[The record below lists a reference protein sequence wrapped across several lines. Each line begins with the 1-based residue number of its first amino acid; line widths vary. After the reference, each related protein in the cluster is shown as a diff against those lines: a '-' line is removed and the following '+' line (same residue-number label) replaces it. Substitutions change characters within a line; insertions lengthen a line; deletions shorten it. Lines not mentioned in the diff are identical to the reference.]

1 MHYTT
6 QETIDLIT
14 KLRSEGKTYV
24 EIREATGCSKATISK
39 YCMQAGL
46 SENSKKI
53 DEITPEILEFAQK
66 RYDEIGNI
74 KKVAKELHVSYQRL
88 VDAGVQIKEKTKK
101 ERKEGEL
108 TPQATCAQKTK
119 LKAVEYKGG
128 KCIVCGYNKSIRAL
142 QFHHL
147 DPSQKDFGISGSTK
161 SFEKL
166 KPELDKCVLLCS
178 NCHAEVHDNLIDIN
192 NYF

>member
-1 MHYTT
+1 MHYTN
-6 QETIDLIT
+6 QETIDLIL
-14 KLRSEGKTYV
+14 KLRSEGMKYTDIIK
-24 EIREATGCSKATISK
+24 ETGCSKKTISK

-166 KPELDKCVLLCS
+166 KSELDKCVLLCS

-192 NYF
+192 NYI

>member
-1 MHYTT
+1 MKYTDIMK
-6 QETIDLIT
+6 E
-14 KLRSEGKTYV
+14 
-24 EIREATGCSKATISK
+24 TGCSKKTVSK

-46 SENSKKI
+46 SENPKKI

-88 VDAGVQIKEKTKK
+88 VDAGLQIKEKVKK
-101 ERKEGEL
+101 ERKDGEL
-108 TPQATCAQKTK
+108 TPQASCAQKAK
-119 LKAVEYKGG
+119 IKAIEYKGS
-128 KCIVCGYNKSIRAL
+128 KCLVCGYNKSVRAL

-147 DPSQKDFGISGSTK
+147 DPIQKDFGISGNTK

-166 KPELDKCVLLCS
+166 KPELDKCVLLCA
-178 NCHAEVHDNLIDIN
+178 NCHAEVHDNLINLND
-192 NYF
+192 YL

>member
-1 MHYTT
+1 MHCTT
-6 QETIDLIT
+6 QETIDLII
-14 KLRSEGKTYV
+14 KLRSEGKTYT
-24 EIREATGCSKATISK
+24 EIKEATGCGKATISK

-46 SENSKKI
+46 SEKAKKI
-53 DEITPEILEFAQK
+53 DVITPELLAEMQK

-74 KKVAKELHVSYQRL
+74 KKTAKEFHVSHERL
-88 VDAGVQIKEKTKK
+88 RNSGLQIKKRKK
-101 ERKEGEL
+101 RERLPGEL

-147 DPSQKDFGISGSTK
+147 DPSQKNFGISGTTK

-192 NYF
+192 LFI